1 MEKRGAGKGGEVKRA
16 GVGDAEQTPSHQ
28 SHQSS
33 GTPGLSGSEGLSP
46 PGRSALRGE
55 RGWQRGHGRERGWE
69 LRPAE
74 LCLTQ
79 PAPPDPRPSAIAL
92 HRVEMENKHNARR
105 KHLPPAQLGAG
116 KGKVC
121 GGGARREHREPA
133 ALRAGTKTLLVRK
146 PALRQ
151 PADSGLHCPLRSAME
166 KGVLR
171 FPVPKSYLSP
181 SSFAA
186 ESKHGSSRCLLPIP
200 HPYPIHF
207 CIKPSCPTGYA
218 ATKGGLGGV
227 GERRGGG

>member
-55 RGWQRGHGRERGWE
+55 RG
-69 LRPAE
+69 
-74 LCLTQ
+74 
-79 PAPPDPRPSAIAL
+79 PSAIAL